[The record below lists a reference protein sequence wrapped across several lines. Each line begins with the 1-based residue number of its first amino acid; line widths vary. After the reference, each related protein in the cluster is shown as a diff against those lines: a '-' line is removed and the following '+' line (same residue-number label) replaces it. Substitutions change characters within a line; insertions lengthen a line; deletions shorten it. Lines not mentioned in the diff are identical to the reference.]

1 MLAAP
6 KRLGSARVL
15 ACNFRRPAGKLCSAR
30 RRTPHAGT
38 RYAPQTYPETVASQ
52 RAFRKRFARDAL
64 ADELFGAVCQA
75 AAKND
80 RYLAQAPPQDFRIYR
95 SGQVSA
101 AGSSGQVCARLFK
114 ALLQRLGVTGNAHQ
128 R

>member
-80 RYLAQAPPQDFRIYR
+80 RYLHKRLHKIFESIGVARYQLRGLAGR
-95 SGQVSA
+95 SVRA
-101 AGSSGQVCARLFK
+101 SSRRCCSDLA
-114 ALLQRLGVTGNAHQ
+114 
-128 R
+128 